1 MRNVPKLRFKEFSG
15 EWEEKKFD
23 EVFSFL
29 QNNTFSR
36 DCLTNEKQD
45 VQNIHYGDILVK
57 YNDILEI
64 DDKIPYIKKE
74 NSLEKFN
81 SESYL
86 KTGDIVIA
94 DTAEDFTVGKTI
106 EIYNPEQKKV
116 LSGLH
121 TFSCKT
127 NFDFALGYLGQ
138 YLNTEKYHSQ
148 LIPLITGIKVSS
160 ISKNSIKG
168 TKISFPI
175 IKEQQKIADFLS
187 SVDKKIAIT
196 EEKLDLFKDYK
207 KGVMQKIF
215 NQELRFKDCEGNNYP
230 EWEEKRLG
238 DFIVEYNE
246 KTTKNNQYPVLTSS
260 RKGIFLQKDYFAGQ
274 DVASE
279 DTTGYNIVPRG
290 YFTYRHMSDDL
301 IFKFNIN
308 NIVDNGIVSTLYPV
322 FTTKNINDIFLKE
335 KLNNGNEFK
344 KYSLFQKQGGSRT
357 YMYLSKLLK
366 LKLFLPCLE
375 EQQKIAD
382 FLSSIDNKIDNLA
395 TELEDLKEFKKGLLQ
410 QMFV

>member
-1 MRNVPKLRFKEFSG
+1 MRNVPKLRFKEFCG

-121 TFSCKT
+121 TFSCRT

-175 IKEQQKIADFLS
+175 IKEQQKIANFLS
-187 SVDKKIAIT
+187 SIDKKISIT

-215 NQELRFKDCEGNNYP
+215 NQELRFKDSKGNDYP
-230 EWEEKRLG
+230 EWEEKKLDDIMKVSSSTISQNTLEDNQG
-238 DFIVEYNE
+238 EYIIYGATGEIKKIDFYDKEKEYIGIVKDGAGVGRCFYCEE
-246 KTTKNNQYPVLTSS
+246 KSSVLATLNYLDIKENNNLKFCYYILNKIDFTKYIVGSS
-260 RKGIFLQKDYFAGQ
+260 IPHIYFKDY
-274 DVASE
+274 
-279 DTTGYNIVPRG
+279 
-290 YFTYRHMSDDL
+290 
-301 IFKFNIN
+301 KF
-308 NIVDNGIVSTLYPV
+308 
-322 FTTKNINDIFLKE
+322 E
-335 KLNNGNEFK
+335 KI
-344 KYSLFQKQGGSRT
+344 Q
-357 YMYLSKLLK
+357 
-366 LKLFLPCLE
+366 LPCLE
-375 EQQKIAD
+375 EQEKIAN
-382 FLSSIDNKIDNLA
+382 FLSSIDKKIDNLIA
-395 TELEDLKEFKKGLLQ
+395 ELENLKEFKKGLLQ

>member
-1 MRNVPKLRFKEFSG
+1 MRNVPKLRFKEFCG

-121 TFSCKT
+121 TFSCRT

-187 SVDKKIAIT
+187 SVDKKISIT

-215 NQELRFKDCEGNNYP
+215 NQELRFKDSKGNDYP
-230 EWEEKRLG
+230 KWEEKRLG
-238 DFIVEYNE
+238 ELCDICTGKKDTQNKIENGRYPFFVRSQIVERIDSYSYDGEAILTAGDGVGAGKVFHYINGKFDYHQRVYKLSDFKNCLGRFIFEKFRKDFIKEVRKYNA
-246 KTTKNNQYPVLTSS
+246 KTSVDSVRMEMITN
-260 RKGIFLQKDYFAGQ
+260 
-274 DVASE
+274 
-279 DTTGYNIVPRG
+279 
-290 YFTYRHMSDDL
+290 ML
-301 IFKFNIN
+301 I
-308 NIVDNGIVSTLYPV
+308 S
-322 FTTKNINDIFLKE
+322 
-335 KLNNGNEFK
+335 
-344 KYSLFQKQGGSRT
+344 
-357 YMYLSKLLK
+357 
-366 LKLFLPCLE
+366 LPCLE

>member
-1 MRNVPKLRFKEFSG
+1 MRNVPKLRFKEFNG
-15 EWEEKKFD
+15 DWEEKKFD

-121 TFSCKT
+121 TFSCRT

-175 IKEQQKIADFLS
+175 IKEQQQKIADFLS
-187 SVDKKIAIT
+187 SVDKKISIT

-207 KGVMQKIF
+207 KGIMQKIF
-215 NQELRFKDCEGNNYP
+215 NQELRFKDSKGNDYP
-230 EWEEKRLG
+230 KWEEKRLG
-238 DFIVEYNE
+238 ELCDICTGKKDTQNKIENGRYPFFVRSQIVERIDSYSYDGEAILTAGDGVGAGKVFHYINGKFDYHQRVYKLSDFKNCLGRFIFEKFRKDFIKEVRKYNT
-246 KTTKNNQYPVLTSS
+246 KTSVDSVRMEMITN
-260 RKGIFLQKDYFAGQ
+260 
-274 DVASE
+274 
-279 DTTGYNIVPRG
+279 
-290 YFTYRHMSDDL
+290 ML
-301 IFKFNIN
+301 I
-308 NIVDNGIVSTLYPV
+308 S
-322 FTTKNINDIFLKE
+322 
-335 KLNNGNEFK
+335 
-344 KYSLFQKQGGSRT
+344 
-357 YMYLSKLLK
+357 
-366 LKLFLPCLE
+366 LPCLE

>member
-187 SVDKKIAIT
+187 SVDKKISIT

-207 KGVMQKIF
+207 KGIMQKIF
-215 NQELRFKDCEGNNYP
+215 NQELRFKDSKGNDYP
-230 EWEEKRLG
+230 KWEEKRLG
-238 DFIVEYNE
+238 ELCDICTGKKDTQNKIENGRYPFFVRSQIVERIDSYSYDGEAILTAGDGVGAGKVFHYINGKFDYHQRVYKLSDFKNCLGRFIFEKFRKDFIKEVRKYNA
-246 KTTKNNQYPVLTSS
+246 KTSVDSIRMEMITN
-260 RKGIFLQKDYFAGQ
+260 
-274 DVASE
+274 
-279 DTTGYNIVPRG
+279 
-290 YFTYRHMSDDL
+290 ML
-301 IFKFNIN
+301 I
-308 NIVDNGIVSTLYPV
+308 S
-322 FTTKNINDIFLKE
+322 
-335 KLNNGNEFK
+335 
-344 KYSLFQKQGGSRT
+344 
-357 YMYLSKLLK
+357 
-366 LKLFLPCLE
+366 LPCLE